1 MRIKKLFK
9 WIGVFFGVIIFAL
22 SLSVL
27 YVIFVF
33 KSGDC
38 SNSIFHE
45 VLSPGGSY
53 KAVLFDYGC
62 GTTKSYSTR
71 VSVVTSSTDALPN
84 QPGNTISFSGYN
96 VPVSVVW
103 ISESEISIL
112 SPASKA
118 TYEIKTIKNKVT
130 LSLSQ

>member
-1 MRIKKLFK
+1 MRIKKIFK
-9 WIGVFFGVIIFAL
+9 WIGVLFAVILFAL
-22 SLSVL
+22 LLSVL
-27 YVIFVF
+27 YVIFVI
-33 KSGDC
+33 KNGDC
-38 SNSIFHE
+38 SNGVFHE

-53 KAVLFDYGC
+53 KAILFDYGC
-62 GTTKSYSTR
+62 GTSKSYSTR
-71 VSVVTSSTDALPN
+71 VSVVTSSSDALPN

-103 ISESEISIL
+103 ISDSEISIL
-112 SPASKA
+112 SPTSKA